1 MTGPVLKV
9 AALAVMGAVCA
20 LLVRRGSGEM
30 ALLLALAVCLA
41 GMATALA
48 LLQPVL
54 ETLERA
60 RSMTGLSTA
69 IFAPLL
75 KCVGLALTTR
85 VAADICK
92 DAGQGA
98 MASAVELSGAVG
110 ALYCALPLFAT
121 LLDTLENML

>member
-1 MTGPVLKV
+1 MTGPVLKM

-20 LLVRRGSGEM
+20 LLLRRGSGEM
-30 ALLLALAVCLA
+30 ALLLALAVSLV
-41 GMATALA
+41 GMTTALS
-48 LLQPVL
+48 LLRPVL

-60 RSMTGLSTA
+60 RAMTGLSSA
-69 IFAPLL
+69 FFAPML

-110 ALYCALPLFAT
+110 ALYCALPLLST
-121 LLDTLENML
+121 LLDTLEAML